1 MKIIKCEN
9 VFFQMNWL
17 DNSTNFHS
25 LPSLGVILYYE
36 LNIRWRE
43 AEKKTEK
50 TDFFVLCTIEHR
62 TSSKMHRFL
71 WEFCQHAVSA
81 RKTKK
86 SIFFPPSMANDLSF
100 GTNVTVR
107 FCFTRLTNCVSSAHI
122 ESIVW
127 IQLHRW
133 EYVLCPGKTFAFH
146 IYAFDE
152 NRKNGKCPL
161 IRFIGIHSK
170 KLSSSHPI
178 EMKAMAVLVQCSW
191 RRNAFEAMRKKENK
205 HVMAAIF
212 ILKRGYC
219 VWRAYERER
228 CRRRYIHIV
237 FGAAHHLFCYELAE
251 TMWTSARK

>member
-1 MKIIKCEN
+1 MWKCI
-9 VFFQMNWL
+9 FP
-17 DNSTNFHS
+17 D
-25 LPSLGVILYYE
+25 E
-36 LNIRWRE
+36 LIGQFDQFSFPPVAWSH
-43 AEKKTEK
+43 
-50 TDFFVLCTIEHR
+50 FVLRIEYSVAWGR
-62 TSSKMHRFL
+62 EKNRNNRFL
-71 WEFCQHAVSA
+71 CFMHDWTSHVIQNASISVGILPACRVSP
-81 RKTKK
+81 KNQK
-86 SIFFPPSMANDLSF
+86 INIFPPSMANDLSF
-100 GTNVTVR
+100 WTNVTVR

-178 EMKAMAVLVQCSW
+178 EMEAMAVLFQCSW

-219 VWRAYERER
+219 VWRAYEQER
-228 CRRRYIHIV
+228 CRRRYIHIM